1 MFGMDA
7 ADVLAKTRDNL
18 TVKRV
23 FGDPIESGGA
33 LIVPVAVVAGGGG
46 AGTMEGTGDDG
57 SRQSGGGFGTW
68 TRPIGVYEI
77 RDGRATFRPTID
89 VVPLAI
95 VGAFVLRLFVR
106 RIRRR

>member
-1 MFGMDA
+1 MDV
-7 ADVLAKTRDNL
+7 DELLRSAKDNL

-33 LIVPVAVVAGGGG
+33 VVVPVAVVAGGGG
-46 AGTMEGTGDDG
+46 GGAMDATDTTG
-57 SRQSGGGFGTW
+57 RQSGGGFGTW

-77 RDGRATFRPTID
+77 RDGRVRFRPAID

-95 VGAFVLRLFVR
+95 LGALVFRMVVR
-106 RIRRR
+106 RVGRS